1 MVEKDYAEIIAYI
14 IEELREIEAFNV
26 VHQIEELESVR
37 IIEDKKPKKNRKI
50 EKDNFDNAYK
60 HIELSG
66 FDDYDS
72 DEASYRAIN
81 APKQIKYNDISNSI
95 SRQMTYEEM
104 YKASI
109 EILMN
114 YLVTTPIMVDKI
126 KKLLERDSAS
136 VIWLN
141 EGDNRIDKEVRKGSL
156 SSIDILNDEEKKKV
170 SDIINKLKSLWGGL
184 EWQL

>member
-14 IEELREIEAFNV
+14 IEELRKIEAFHV
-26 VHQIEELESVR
+26 LHQIEELESVR
-37 IIEDKKPKKNRKI
+37 IIEDKKLKKNRKI
-50 EKDNFDNAYK
+50 EKGNFNNVYK
-60 HIELSG
+60 QVDLSDFG
-66 FDDYDS
+66 DHDL
-72 DEASYRAIN
+72 EETSYRAIS
-81 APKQIKYNDISNSI
+81 AAQQIKYNDVSNSI

-114 YLVTTPIMVDKI
+114 YLVTAPIMVHKI

-141 EGDNRIDKEVRKGSL
+141 EGDNRIDKEARKAS
-156 SSIDILNDEEKKKV
+156 
-170 SDIINKLKSLWGGL
+170 
-184 EWQL
+184 